1 MVLVQAMR
9 ESHVRF
15 PLFQNLEFHLRKL
28 EELSDQT
35 VSHLGVIHRFMATQ
49 GRDAP
54 PLHAAFPLASF
65 HVGSA
70 GPGAGPGP
78 GGGGVMGSSQDVQG
92 QGGQGSP
99 SVPEGIRLRRFSDRS
114 DLEGQPGQP
123 GQRMASETSGSATE
137 LATLTPLGPPGPSYP
152 RRRPVR

>member
-1 MVLVQAMR
+1 
-9 ESHVRF
+9 
-15 PLFQNLEFHLRKL
+15 
-28 EELSDQT
+28 
-35 VSHLGVIHRFMATQ
+35 MATQ

-54 PLHAAFPLASF
+54 PLHGAFPLASF

-78 GGGGVMGSSQDVQG
+78 GGGGSGVMGSSQDVQG
-92 QGGQGSP
+92 QGSP
-99 SVPEGIRLRRFSDRS
+99 SVPEAMRLRRFSDRS
-114 DLEGQPGQP
+114 DLEGQP

-137 LATLTPLGPPGPSYP
+137 LATLAPLGPPGPSFP